1 MVRRTERALEAKR
14 TAGDL
19 LPVVGYPKAGEAILA
34 DALMTQL
41 NSCHQ
46 KLEYNVFQN
55 LRYISHAP
63 MGIRMGTEAVGA
75 GGDEERK
82 ERGRVKERKRGKK
95 ESRKEK
101 ERKKGMLISKNSCE

>member
-1 MVRRTERALEAKR
+1 MVRRRERALEAKR

-19 LPVVGYPKAGEAILA
+19 LPVVDYPKAGEAILA
-34 DALMTQL
+34 DALITQL

-55 LRYISHAP
+55 LRYISHTP

-75 GGDEERK
+75 GGDKKERK
-82 ERGRVKERKRGKK
+82 ERGRVKERKRGKEEGK
-95 ESRKEK
+95 
-101 ERKKGMLISKNSCE
+101 RKKGRKGC